1 MKNRN
6 FVNLN
11 INPCKMCMPMG
22 AVMAFK
28 GIENSMMILHGSQGC
43 STYIRRHMAT
53 HYNEPI
59 DIASSSLTE
68 QGTVYGGAENL
79 KKGIKNVMKLYNPQI
94 IGVATTCLAETI
106 GEDISRIV
114 TEFLQQ
120 ENIRDVT
127 VIPVST
133 PGYGGTQFEGY
144 YSALKEIIK
153 SIARDTTKNNKIN
166 IIAANL
172 NPADIRHIKE
182 ILKLFNIEY
191 ILLPDISTTLDAPY
205 SKEYRRIPEGGTK
218 ISDIES
224 MAGSIATIEMSIT
237 IDDRY
242 SPGKY
247 LEETF
252 GVPLYKCSIPMGLR
266 NTDEFMNLIS
276 QICGRP
282 IPQQLKE
289 ERGRYLD
296 GMIDSHKYNAEGR
309 AVVFGEPEQVYAVTR
324 LCCENGIKPLLIAT
338 GTKSELLNSYL
349 KEDLDSVGE
358 PCLILDDTDFETIQK
373 YAKAF
378 HANLLIGNSDGKWI
392 EEKDGISLVRIGFPV
407 HDRVGAQR
415 KVNTGYDGSMRF
427 LDDITNTLLEDKEK
441 KYRKSMYQKYYKDGG
456 KGEERTMR
464 NMVQVVRPDLE
475 IKSNDGKTA
484 THPCYNQESHD
495 CARMHI
501 PVAPKCNISCNYCSR
516 KYDCPNESRPG
527 VTSEVLTP
535 EQALEKFVEVKSK
548 LENLTVV
555 GIAGPGD
562 ALANF
567 DKTKRALELIRQ
579 IDPEI
584 TFCLSTNGLMLPFYA
599 NDLIQLGVSHVTIT
613 INAVDPKIGAKIYK
627 YVDYLGNRLEGEEA
641 AWILRYNQLSGLK
654 YLADRG
660 VICKVNI
667 VMIKGINDHHIQEVV
682 RKAKECGAFMTN
694 IMQMIPAPGSVFESI
709 PLVSNIELNEM
720 RKKCEVDL
728 KQMYHCRQCRADAIG
743 TLANDCSIHFR
754 NKSCNASGCIS
765 QKKENE
771 IPAKYKY
778 RFAVA
783 SKSGMLIDQHF
794 GHAEEFYIYEYRNGE
809 ITFIEKRSVNK
820 YCTGTEDCDIHED
833 KIQKIIRTIKD
844 CNGVLA
850 LRAGYEPIKK
860 LKQRGIKVIQ
870 MYEEINKG
878 IVRAVEQMETEEV
891 CAVN

>member
-694 IMQMIPAPGSVFESI
+694 IMQMIPAPGSVFESM

-771 IPAKYKY
+771 IPAKYQY

>member
-252 GVPLYKCSIPMGLR
+252 DVPLYKCSIPMGLR

-276 QICGRP
+276 QISGRP

-296 GMIDSHKYNAEGR
+296 GIIDSHKYNAEGR

-358 PCLILDDTDFETIQK
+358 PCLILDDTDFETMQK

-427 LDDITNTLLEDKEK
+427 LDDITNTLLESKEK

-456 KGEERTMR
+456 KGEESTMR
-464 NMVQVVRPDLE
+464 NKVQVVRPDLE
-475 IKSNDGKTA
+475 IRSNDGKTA
-484 THPCYNQESHD
+484 THPCYNQESYD

-535 EQALEKFVEVKSK
+535 EQALEKFIEVKSK

-562 ALANF
+562 VLANF
-567 DKTKRALELIRQ
+567 DKTKRTLELIRQ

-613 INAVDPKIGAKIYK
+613 INAADPKIGAKIYK

-641 AWILRYNQLSGLK
+641 AWILRYNQMSGLK

-667 VMIKGINDHHIQEVV
+667 VMIKGINEHHIQEVV

-694 IMQMIPAPGSVFESI
+694 IMQMIPAPGSVFESM

-720 RKKCEVDL
+720 RKKCEADL
-728 KQMYHCRQCRADAIG
+728 KQMHHCRQCRADAIG
-743 TLANDCSIHFR
+743 TLENDCSINFR
-754 NKSCNASGCIS
+754 KKFCNLSGCTPKN
-765 QKKENE
+765 KKNVMSG
-771 IPAKYKY
+771 KYEY

-783 SKSGMLIDQHF
+783 SKSGMIIDQHF
-794 GHAEEFYIYEYRNGE
+794 GHAEEFNIYQYTNGE
-809 ITFIEKRSVNK
+809 ITFIEKRSVYK

-833 KIQKIIRTIKD
+833 KIQKIIRVIKD
-844 CNGVLA
+844 CNGVLV
-850 LRAGYEPIKK
+850 LRAGNEPIKK
-860 LKQRGIKVIQ
+860 LKQLGIEVIQ

-878 IVRAVEQMETEEV
+878 IVRAVEHIKNEGVLTM
-891 CAVN
+891 N